1 MNGYVNGRSTTYE
14 LTHGPV
20 TLATGGK
27 TVTRANLTAKG
38 ISLTVTGSNG
48 DFNVTVDGK
57 DAE

>member
-27 TVTRANLTAKG
+27 KVTRVELIAKG